1 MLDGLSEGNTR
12 VVCQS
17 NAFSD
22 MMQLANPHQKQHKTL
37 HIEECPIFYPS
48 YQEFHEKSFTE
59 LIAECEAKS
68 GDAAIFKVSDSLLT
82 LPR

>member
-1 MLDGLSEGNTR
+1 MSPIKIKA
-12 VVCQS
+12 QS
-17 NAFSD
+17 S
-22 MMQLANPHQKQHKTL
+22 HQPAPVPKQETSGQEPEQHKTL
-37 HIEECPIFYPS
+37 HMEECPIFYPS